1 MNNNKRHK
9 PNDTDTPVGVNGGV
23 INRQL
28 TFQTR
33 KKIDDAASRNDRR
46 LAFTTYDESKNNPA
60 IALPMHT
67 LNVLLHLCSANDD
80 INDDS
85 FSTKE
90 EDKERA
96 EEIFFRTMKDSE
108 DEEEEERR
116 QHQGRRKT
124 EMSYT
129 AMARV
134 YARNGEFEKSFE
146 MVDLCKNGGGK
157 GKDGGGKTQQ
167 KLTPKLRT
175 YAPSLRGFCESGN
188 WKRAEDVF
196 DAIKREGLE
205 CTEMEFTAM
214 MDVYGREKKTC

>member
-1 MNNNKRHK
+1 MNNNNKRHK
-9 PNDTDTPVGVNGGV
+9 PNDTPDTPDGVNGGV

-67 LNVLLHLCSANDD
+67 LNVLLHLCSANDE
-80 INDDS
+80 NDS

-96 EEIFFRTMKDSE
+96 EEIFFRLMKDSE
-108 DEEEEERR
+108 EEEDKH
-116 QHQGRRKT
+116 QQGRRKT

-146 MVDLCKNGGGK
+146 MVDLCKNGGALGK
-157 GKDGGGKTQQ
+157 GKM
-167 KLTPKLRT
+167 
-175 YAPSLRGFCESGN
+175 E
-188 WKRAEDVF
+188 
-196 DAIKREGLE
+196 EG
-205 CTEMEFTAM
+205 
-214 MDVYGREKKTC
+214 RRRNKS